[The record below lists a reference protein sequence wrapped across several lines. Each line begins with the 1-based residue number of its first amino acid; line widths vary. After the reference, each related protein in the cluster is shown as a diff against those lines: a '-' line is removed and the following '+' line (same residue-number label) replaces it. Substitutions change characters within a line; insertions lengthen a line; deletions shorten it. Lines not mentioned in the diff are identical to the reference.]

1 MVLVRTQN
9 VVPDPSDD
17 FRDGL
22 EARYPAAGGE
32 RSGLKKTVSRVWEG
46 AVMRGTRPS
55 IRILH
60 YAMTTTFFGM
70 RIATAF
76 GWMQQLD
83 SREVR
88 ACAFYVF
95 GVIGYH

>member
-1 MVLVRTQN
+1 VVLVRTQN

-17 FRDGL
+17 FGDGL
-22 EARYPAAGGE
+22 EARYRAAGGE

-60 YAMTTTFFGM
+60 YAMTTMIFGM
-70 RIATAF
+70 RTATAF
-76 GWMQQLD
+76 GWMQRSD
-83 SREVR
+83 SKEVR
-88 ACAFYVF
+88 ECEIYVY